1 MSSWIREKAFV
12 EDKFLEQLESLG
24 WEILIIEDNDNKNRT
39 AKALL
44 GRSSFKDVILED
56 ILSQSLSKINGSWLK
71 EEQIKEVISNLK
83 NINHSTLFE
92 NNLASTQLLI
102 ENTSIDINHETGAK
116 SPTVKYIDFDDI
128 SNNHS
133 FLAVSQFMV
142 DGAQTIIPDIT
153 LFINGIPLVVI
164 ECKAPDVTDPIHEG
178 VNQLKRYMNTRGT
191 QQSEGASKL
200 FNTNA
205 FVIVSCRTQSKS
217 GTISSNL
224 EHYLSWKDPYP
235 KNLEEF
241 GKDEQDILVAG
252 MLDKQNL
259 LEIMRNFTIVMGTG
273 RKRVK
278 VVCRYQQYRA
288 VKKTIE
294 RILHSKTI
302 EERNGVI
309 WHTQGSGKSLTMVFL
324 VRYSRTIKE
333 LQDYK
338 ILFIVDRSDLQEQL
352 EETAT
357 LIGEEI
363 LVALNGNDLKKKL
376 SNDISNINMTMM
388 QKFSDGEFEKAS
400 FGVDTSKVIV
410 LIDEAHRTQYSKFGS
425 ALRLALP
432 DAVKIA
438 FTGTPVSKTVG
449 SFGSYIDTYK
459 IREAVEDGAT
469 VPIIYE
475 GMTSKDTIKNKGE
488 FDSKFEDLFADLTK
502 EQIELIKKKY
512 GTKGDILE
520 APKRIEAIAKNMV
533 EHYITNIL
541 PNGYKAQVVTSS
553 RKAAIIYNKAL
564 IEALKDYY
572 EAMNDDEPYKELVG
586 KLQSTVVISS
596 KHNDNSDDFPKEFSS
611 KSHKDNSVANFKKQ
625 LFTNSPLEASKDEDI
640 FDPLKTS
647 QLAFLVVSDMLLT
660 GFDAPIE
667 QVMYL
672 DKKLTAHN
680 LLQAIARVNRTYEG
694 KTRGLIVDYYGVGAH
709 LKEALANYED
719 ADVEDVM
726 QDFSNE
732 LSHLDLSHRK
742 VIQFFTENKIEEISE
757 QTIEDAIIL
766 LADEKLRAEFKV
778 LYKEF
783 TKLID
788 FILPHP
794 IKKYF
799 LDDAKVLGMIKNE
812 AQKRYRDEELN
823 IEGIGEKVKKLI
835 NEHLISEGIETKV
848 RPVSIF
854 DDEFGKDLKGKP
866 TKAVASEM
874 EHALRYTIRI
884 NLEKDPIHYKSLAEK
899 LEKIIAEHK
908 GEWDKLVEK
917 LSKFK
922 KDMKEGREVL
932 FVFKELKCNVCMAYY
947 DMYLSFYN
955 QDEITDEIKN
965 ITIELV
971 INSVEA
977 ASREIQRV
985 DFWGST
991 GENSRKLLENQLVR
1005 LIADTKQTILIKNI
1019 VAIKEQF
1026 MSISKEN
1033 QKVLE
1038 GLNLAN

>member
-1 MSSWIREKAFV
+1 MSSWIREAAYV
-12 EDKFLEQLESLG
+12 EEKFLEQLQSLG
-24 WEILIIEDNDNKNRT
+24 WDTLTIADNDNKHRT
-39 AKALL
+39 AKALK
-44 GRSSFKDVILED
+44 GRDSFKDVILED
-56 ILSQSLSKINGSWLK
+56 ILSEAIIKINGDWLK
-71 EEQIKEVISNLK
+71 EEQIKEVIATLK
-83 NINHSTLFE
+83 NINHSSLFE
-92 NNLASTQLLI
+92 NNLASTALLI
-102 ENTSIDINHETGAK
+102 ENTSVDVNHATGAK
-116 SPTVKYIDFDDI
+116 SPTVKYIDFENI
-128 SNNHS
+128 SNNH

-153 LFINGIPLVVI
+153 LFVNGIPLVVI

-191 QQSEGASKL
+191 EQSEGASKL
-200 FNTNA
+200 FHTNA
-205 FVIVSCRTQSKS
+205 FVVVSARTQAKS

-235 KNLEEF
+235 KTLSEF

-252 MLDKQNL
+252 MLAPTNL
-259 LEIMRNFTIVMGTG
+259 LEIMRDFTVVMGSG

-278 VVCRYQQYRA
+278 IVCRYQQYRA
-288 VKKTIE
+288 VKKTVKRIMQADTPQE
-294 RILHSKTI
+294 RS
-302 EERNGVI
+302 GVI

-324 VRYSRTIKE
+324 VRHLRSIKE
-333 LQDYK
+333 LQEYK
-338 ILFIVDRSDLQEQL
+338 ILFVVDRSDLQEQL

-357 LIGEEI
+357 LIGEKI
-363 LVALNGNDLKKKL
+363 DTALNGKDLKKKL
-376 SNDISNINMTMM
+376 SNDVSNINMTMM
-388 QKFSDGEFEKAS
+388 QKFNDGEFEKAS
-400 FGVDTSKVIV
+400 EGVDTSKVLV

-438 FTGTPVSKTVG
+438 FTGTPVEKTVG

-475 GMTSKDTIKNKGE
+475 GMTSNDTLENRGE
-488 FDSKFEDLFADLTK
+488 FDAKFEDIFADLTP
-502 EQIELIKKKY
+502 EQIEVIKKKY

-533 EHYITNIL
+533 DHYIKNIL
-541 PNGYKAQVVTSS
+541 PNGYKAQVVSSS
-553 RKAAIIYNKAL
+553 RKAAILYNKAINKAL
-564 IEALKDYY
+564 EA
-572 EAMNDDEPYKELVG
+572 YKNEIGELRA
-586 KLQSTVVISS
+586 TVVISA
-596 KHNDNSDDFPKEFSS
+596 KHNDNSDDFPKEFTT
-611 KSHKDNSVANFKKQ
+611 KSHKDNAVAEFKK
-625 LFTNSPLEASKDEDI
+625 PLDRSN
-640 FDPLKTS
+640 
-647 QLAFLVVSDMLLT
+647 LAFLVVSDMLLT

-719 ADVEDVM
+719 ADVADVM
-726 QDFSNE
+726 QDISCE
-732 LSHLDLSHRK
+732 IDKLELSHRK
-742 VIQFFTENKIEEISE
+742 VMQFFSQNSVEEINKDNL
-757 QTIEDAIIL
+757 EDAVVM
-766 LADEKLRAEFKV
+766 LADEKLRAEFKMH
-778 LYKEF
+778 YKEF

-794 IKKYF
+794 IKRYF
-799 LDDAKVLGMIKNE
+799 LDDAKILGVIKNE
-812 AQKRYRDEELN
+812 AQRRYRDEELQ

-835 NEHLISEGIETKV
+835 NEHLVSQGIETRV

-854 DDEFGKDLKGKP
+854 DDEFEDALKDRP
-866 TKAVASEM
+866 NKAVASEM
-874 EHALRYTIRI
+874 EHALRYTIKI
-884 NLEKDPIHYKSLAEK
+884 NIDKDPIYYKSLAEK

-922 KDMKEGREVL
+922 EEIVGGREVL
-932 FVFKELKCNVCMAYY
+932 EVFQKLGCGVCMAYY
-947 DMYLSFYN
+947 DMFLSFF
-955 QDEITDEIKN
+955 DGEVSEKTKDVI
-965 ITIELV
+965 IELV
-971 INSVEA
+971 IDVLQA
-977 ASREIQRV
+977 TAREIQRV

-991 GENSRKLLENQLVR
+991 GENSRATLQNHLVR
-1005 LIADTKQTILIKNI
+1005 LIAEKKEATLIKNI
-1019 VAIKEQF
+1019 PAIKEQF
-1026 MSISKEN
+1026 MSLTEEN
-1033 QKVLE
+1033 QKELQ
-1038 GLNLAN
+1038 GLKLDN

>member
-1 MSSWIREKAFV
+1 MMSSWIREKAFV
-12 EDKFLEQLESLG
+12 EDKFLEQLQSLG
-24 WEILIIEDNDNKNRT
+24 WKILTIEDNENKNRT
-39 AKALL
+39 KKALL
-44 GRSSFKDVILED
+44 GRTSFKDVILED

-83 NINHSTLFE
+83 NINHATLFE
-92 NNLASTQLLI
+92 NNLASTQILI

-128 SNNHS
+128 SNND

-153 LFINGIPLVVI
+153 LFVNGIPLVVI

-205 FVIVSCRTQSKS
+205 FVIVSCRTQAKS

-596 KHNDNSDDFPKEFSS
+596 KHNSDDFPKEFSS

-625 LFTNSPLEASKDEDI
+625 LFTSSPLEASKDEDI
-640 FDPLKTS
+640 YDPLKTS

-709 LKEALANYED
+709 LKDALANYED

-854 DDEFGKDLKGKP
+854 DDEFEKALKGKP

-955 QDEITDEIKN
+955 QDEVTEEIKN
-965 ITIELV
+965 IAIELV

>member
-1 MSSWIREKAFV
+1 MMSSWIREAAYV
-12 EDKFLEQLESLG
+12 EEKFLEQLQSLG
-24 WEILIIEDNDNKNRT
+24 WDTLVIDDSDNKHRT
-39 AKALL
+39 SKALL
-44 GRSSFKDVILED
+44 GRDSFKDVILED
-56 ILSQSLSKINGSWLK
+56 VLKNSLLKINGDWLRD
-71 EEQIKEVISNLK
+71 EQIKEVINTLK
-83 NINHSTLFE
+83 NINHSSLFE
-92 NNLASTQLLI
+92 NNLATRELLL
-102 ENTSIDINHETGAK
+102 ENTSVDINHTTGAK
-116 SPTVKYIDFDDI
+116 SPTVKYIDLESI
-128 SNNHS
+128 ENNH
-133 FLAVSQFMV
+133 FLAISQFMI

-153 LFINGIPLVVI
+153 LFVNGIPLVVI
-164 ECKAPDVTDPIHEG
+164 ECKAPDITDPIAEG
-178 VNQLKRYMNTRGT
+178 VNQLKRYMNARGT
-191 QQSEGASKL
+191 EQSEGAQKL

-205 FVIVSCRTQSKS
+205 FVVVSCRTQAKS
-217 GTISSNL
+217 GTISSKL

-235 KNLEEF
+235 KSLSEF

-252 MLDKQNL
+252 MLNPINL
-259 LEIMRNFTIVMGTG
+259 LEIMRDFTVVMGSG
-273 RKRVK
+273 KKMVK

-288 VKKTIE
+288 VKKTVK
-294 RILHSKTI
+294 RILEAKTL

-324 VRYSRTIKE
+324 VKHSRSIKE

-363 LVALNGNDLKKKL
+363 LTASNGNDLKKKL
-376 SNDISNINMTMM
+376 SNDVSNINMTMM
-388 QKFSDGEFEKAS
+388 QKFSDGEFEKLND
-400 FGVDTSKVIV
+400 GIDTSKVIV

-425 ALRLALP
+425 ALRKALP

-438 FTGTPVSKTVG
+438 FTGTPVEKTVG

-475 GMTSKDTIKNKGE
+475 GMTSKDTLQNKGE
-488 FDSKFEDLFADLTK
+488 FDTKFEDLFADLTP
-502 EQIELIKKKY
+502 EQIEAIKKKY

-533 EHYITNIL
+533 EHYIKNIL
-541 PNGYKAQVVTSS
+541 PNGYKAQVVSSS
-553 RKAAIIYNKAL
+553 RKAAILYSKAINKAL
-564 IEALKDYY
+564 EGYKDEIGELK
-572 EAMNDDEPYKELVG
+572 A
-586 KLQSTVVISS
+586 TVVISS
-596 KHNDNSDDFPKEFSS
+596 KHNDNSDEIPKEFTT
-611 KSHKDNSVANFKKQ
+611 KTHKDNAVAEFKK
-625 LFTNSPLEASKDEDI
+625 PLDRSN
-640 FDPLKTS
+640 
-647 QLAFLVVSDMLLT
+647 LAFMVVSDMLLT

-719 ADVEDVM
+719 DDVADVM
-726 QDFSNE
+726 QDFSGE
-732 LSHLDLSHRK
+732 LDKLELSHRK
-742 VIQFFTENKIEEISE
+742 VMQFFSQNGVEEINKDNL
-757 QTIEDAIIL
+757 EDAVVM
-766 LADEKLRAEFKV
+766 LADEKLRAEFKMH
-778 LYKEF
+778 YKEF

-794 IKKYF
+794 DKRYF

-812 AQKRYRDEELN
+812 AQRRYRDQELL
-823 IEGIGEKVKKLI
+823 IEGIGEKIKKLI
-835 NEHLISEGIETKV
+835 SEHLVSEGIETKV

-854 DDEFGKDLKGKP
+854 DDEFESALKNRP
-866 TKAVASEM
+866 DKAVASEM

-884 NLEKDPIHYKSLAEK
+884 NIDKDPIYYKSLAEK
-899 LEKIIAEHK
+899 LEKIIAEHR

-922 KDMKEGREVL
+922 QDMQGGREIL
-932 FVFKELKCNVCMAYY
+932 EVFSKIGCDVCMAYY
-947 DMYLSFYN
+947 DMFLSFYDGDVN
-955 QDEITDEIKN
+955 EKQKN
-965 ITIELV
+965 SIIELV
-971 INSVEA
+971 INSLGVTITEM
-977 ASREIQRV
+977 QRV

-991 GENSRKLLENQLVR
+991 GESSRNTLQNYLVG
-1005 LIADTKQTILIKNI
+1005 LIAATKDAMPIKNI
-1019 VAIKEQF
+1019 PAIKEQF
-1026 MSISKEN
+1026 MNLTKEN
-1033 QKVLE
+1033 QRELQ
-1038 GLNLAN
+1038 GLKLDN

>member
-1 MSSWIREKAFV
+1 
-12 EDKFLEQLESLG
+12 
-24 WEILIIEDNDNKNRT
+24 
-39 AKALL
+39 
-44 GRSSFKDVILED
+44 
-56 ILSQSLSKINGSWLK
+56 
-71 EEQIKEVISNLK
+71 
-83 NINHSTLFE
+83 
-92 NNLASTQLLI
+92 
-102 ENTSIDINHETGAK
+102 
-116 SPTVKYIDFDDI
+116 
-128 SNNHS
+128 
-133 FLAVSQFMV
+133 
-142 DGAQTIIPDIT
+142 
-153 LFINGIPLVVI
+153 VI

-273 RKRVK
+273 RKRIK
-278 VVCRYQQYRA
+278 IVCRYQQYRA

-512 GTKGDILE
+512 GTKVDILE

-625 LFTNSPLEASKDEDI
+625 LFTNSPLEASKNEDI

-709 LKEALANYED
+709 LKDALANYED

-732 LSHLDLSHRK
+732 LAGEY
-742 VIQFFTENKIEEISE
+742 EN
-757 QTIEDAIIL
+757 
-766 LADEKLRAEFKV
+766 
-778 LYKEF
+778 
-783 TKLID
+783 
-788 FILPHP
+788 
-794 IKKYF
+794 
-799 LDDAKVLGMIKNE
+799 
-812 AQKRYRDEELN
+812 
-823 IEGIGEKVKKLI
+823 
-835 NEHLISEGIETKV
+835 
-848 RPVSIF
+848 
-854 DDEFGKDLKGKP
+854 
-866 TKAVASEM
+866 
-874 EHALRYTIRI
+874 
-884 NLEKDPIHYKSLAEK
+884 
-899 LEKIIAEHK
+899 
-908 GEWDKLVEK
+908 
-917 LSKFK
+917 
-922 KDMKEGREVL
+922 
-932 FVFKELKCNVCMAYY
+932 
-947 DMYLSFYN
+947 
-955 QDEITDEIKN
+955 
-965 ITIELV
+965 
-971 INSVEA
+971 
-977 ASREIQRV
+977 
-985 DFWGST
+985 
-991 GENSRKLLENQLVR
+991 
-1005 LIADTKQTILIKNI
+1005 
-1019 VAIKEQF
+1019 
-1026 MSISKEN
+1026 
-1033 QKVLE
+1033 
-1038 GLNLAN
+1038 

>member
-12 EDKFLEQLESLG
+12 EDKFLEQLQSLG
-24 WEILIIEDNDNKNRT
+24 WKILTIEDNENKNRT
-39 AKALL
+39 KKALL
-44 GRSSFKDVILED
+44 GRTSFKDVILED

-102 ENTSIDINHETGAK
+102 ENTSVDINHETGAK

-142 DGAQTIIPDIT
+142 DGVQTIIPDIT
-153 LFINGIPLVVI
+153 LFVNGIPLVVI

-205 FVIVSCRTQSKS
+205 FVVVSCRTQAKS

-273 RKRVK
+273 RKRIK
-278 VVCRYQQYRA
+278 IVCRYQQYRA

-488 FDSKFEDLFADLTK
+488 FDSKFEDLFADLSK

-586 KLQSTVVISS
+586 KLQSTVVMSS
-596 KHNDNSDDFPKEFSS
+596 KHNDNLDDFPKEFSS
-611 KSHKDNSVANFKKQ
+611 KSHKDNSVASFKKQ
-625 LFTNSPLEASKDEDI
+625 LFTSSPLEASKDEDI

-854 DDEFGKDLKGKP
+854 DDEFEKALKGKP

-922 KDMKEGREVL
+922 KDMKEEREVL

-955 QDEITDEIKN
+955 QDEITDKIKN
-965 ITIELV
+965 IVIELV

-1019 VAIKEQF
+1019 VDIKEQF

-1038 GLNLAN
+1038 GLTLAN

>member
-1 MSSWIREKAFV
+1 MSSWIREAAFV
-12 EDKFLEQLESLG
+12 ENKFLEQLKNLG
-24 WEILIIEDNDNKNRT
+24 WDTLVIDDKDNKHRT
-39 AKALL
+39 SNALL
-44 GRSSFKDVILED
+44 GRTSFKDVILED
-56 ILSQSLSKINGSWLK
+56 ILFERIKKINGSWLK
-71 EEQIKEVISNLK
+71 DEQIKEVITTLK

-92 NNLASTQLLI
+92 NNLASTELLL
-102 ENTSIDINHETGAK
+102 ENTSVDINHETGAK
-116 SPTVKYIDFDDI
+116 SPTVKYIDFDNI
-128 SNNHS
+128 SQNH
-133 FLAVSQFMV
+133 FFAVSQFMV

-153 LFINGIPLVVI
+153 LFVNGIPLVVI
-164 ECKAPDVTDPIHEG
+164 ECKAPDITDPIHEG
-178 VNQLKRYMNTRGT
+178 VSQLKRYMNTRGT
-191 QQSEGASKL
+191 QESEGASKL

-205 FVIVSCRTQSKS
+205 FVIVSCRTQAKS

-235 KNLEEF
+235 RSLGEF

-259 LEIMRNFTIVMGTG
+259 LEIIRNFTIVMGSG
-273 RKRVK
+273 RRRVK

-288 VKKTIE
+288 VKKTIK
-294 RILHSKTI
+294 RILESKTL

-324 VRYSRTIKE
+324 VKYSRTIKE
-333 LQDYK
+333 LQEYK

-363 LVALNGNDLKKKL
+363 LVASNGNDLKKKL

-388 QKFSDGEFEKAS
+388 QKFSEGEFEKVS
-400 FGVDTSKVIV
+400 EGIDSSKVIV

-475 GMTSKDTIKNKGE
+475 GMTSKDVIKKRGI
-488 FDSKFEDLFADLTK
+488 FDDKFEDLFINLTK
-502 EQIELIKKKY
+502 EQLEAIKRKY

-520 APKRIEAIAKNMV
+520 APKRIAVIAKNMV
-533 EHYITNIL
+533 EHYISNIL
-541 PNGYKAQVVTSS
+541 PNGYKAQVVCSS
-553 RKAAIIYNKAL
+553 RKAAIIYNEAIKKAL
-564 IEALKDYY
+564 KEYY
-572 EAMNDDEPYKELVG
+572 DETDERSPYKKLIG
-586 KLQSTVVISS
+586 KLDSTVVISS
-596 KHNDNSDDFPKEFSS
+596 KHNDNADEFPKEFSS
-611 KSHKDNSVANFKKQ
+611 KSHKDNSVASFKKP
-625 LFTNSPLEASKDEDI
+625 LFTNSPLESTKDDI
-640 FDPLKTS
+640 YDPLKTS

-709 LKEALANYED
+709 LKEALKNYED

-726 QDFSNE
+726 QDFSTQ
-732 LSHLDLSHRK
+732 LTQLDLAHRK
-742 VIQFFTENKIEEISE
+742 VMQFFNENKIEEISE
-757 QTIEDAIIL
+757 QTIEDAVIL

-778 LYKEF
+778 LYKTF

-799 LDDAKVLGMIKNE
+799 LDDAKVLGLVKNE
-812 AQKRYRDEELN
+812 AHRRYRDDELN
-823 IEGIGEKVKKLI
+823 IEGLGEKIKKLI
-835 NEHLISEGIETKV
+835 NEHLESEGIETKV
-848 RPVSIF
+848 RPISIF
-854 DDEFGKDLKGKP
+854 DDEFGRALNGKP
-866 TKAVASEM
+866 DKAVASEM

-922 KDMKEGREVL
+922 EEMKEGREVIA
-932 FVFKELKCNVCMAYY
+932 VFKEMKCNVCMAYN
-947 DMYLSFYN
+947 DMFLSFYN
-955 QDEITDEIKN
+955 ENDITDEVKV
-965 ITIELV
+965 LV
-971 INSVEA
+971 IDLVIETVQA
-977 ASREIQRV
+977 TSREINRV
-985 DFWGST
+985 DFWGVT
-991 GENSRKLLENQLVR
+991 GESSRHNLENQLVR
-1005 LIADTKQTILIKNI
+1005 LIAATKQSNLIKNI
-1019 VAIKEQF
+1019 SVIKEQF

-1033 QKVLE
+1033 QKALE
-1038 GLNLAN
+1038 ELNIAN

>member
-1 MSSWIREKAFV
+1 MMSSWIREKAFV
-12 EDKFLEQLESLG
+12 EDKFLEQLQSLG
-24 WEILIIEDNDNKNRT
+24 WKILTIEDNENKNRT
-39 AKALL
+39 KKALL
-44 GRSSFKDVILED
+44 GRTSFKDVILED

-83 NINHSTLFE
+83 NINHATLFE
-92 NNLASTQLLI
+92 NNLASTQILI

-128 SNNHS
+128 SNND

-153 LFINGIPLVVI
+153 LFVNGIPLVVI

-205 FVIVSCRTQSKS
+205 FVIVSCRTQAKS

-625 LFTNSPLEASKDEDI
+625 LFTSSPLEASKDEDI
-640 FDPLKTS
+640 YDPLKTS

-709 LKEALANYED
+709 LKDALANYED

-854 DDEFGKDLKGKP
+854 DDEFEKALKGKP

-955 QDEITDEIKN
+955 QDEVTEEIKN
-965 ITIELV
+965 IAIELV

>member
-1 MSSWIREKAFV
+1 MSSWIREAAYV
-12 EDKFLEQLESLG
+12 EDKFLEQLKSLG
-24 WEILIIEDNDNKNRT
+24 WNPKVIDDNDNKHRT
-39 AKALL
+39 DKALL
-44 GRSSFKDVILED
+44 GRESFKDVILED
-56 ILSQSLSKINGSWLK
+56 VLKASLLKINGDWLRD
-71 EEQIKEVISNLK
+71 EQINEVINTLK
-83 NINHSTLFE
+83 NFNHSTLFE
-92 NNLASTQLLI
+92 NNLACGQLLL
-102 ENTSIDINHETGAK
+102 ENTSVDINYTTGAK
-116 SPTVKYIDFDDI
+116 SPTVKYIDFENI
-128 SNNHS
+128 ENNN
-133 FLAVSQFMV
+133 FLAISQFMV

-153 LFINGIPLVVI
+153 LFVNGIPLVVI
-164 ECKAPDVTDPIHEG
+164 ECKAPDITDPIHEG

-191 QQSEGASKL
+191 EQNEGAQKL

-205 FVIVSCRTQSKS
+205 FVVVSCRTQAKS

-235 KNLEEF
+235 KSLSEF

-252 MLDKQNL
+252 MLNPQNL
-259 LEIMRNFTIVMGTG
+259 LEIMRDFTVVMGSG
-273 RKRVK
+273 KRQVK

-288 VKKTIE
+288 VKKTVK
-294 RILHSKTI
+294 RILEAKTL

-324 VRYSRTIKE
+324 IKHSRSIKE

-363 LVALNGNDLKKKL
+363 LIASNGNDLKKKL
-376 SNDISNINMTMM
+376 SNDVSNINMTMM
-388 QKFSDGEFEKAS
+388 QKFSDGEFEKVNN
-400 FGVDTSKVIV
+400 GIDTSKIIV

-425 ALRLALP
+425 ALRKALP

-438 FTGTPVSKTVG
+438 FTGTPVEKTVG

-475 GMTSKDTIKNKGE
+475 GMTSKDTLKNKEE
-488 FDSKFEDLFADLTK
+488 FDTKFEDLFADLTS
-502 EQIELIKKKY
+502 EQMEAIKKKY
-512 GTKGDILE
+512 GTKEDILE
-520 APKRIEAIAKNMV
+520 APLRIEAIAKNMV
-533 EHYITNIL
+533 EHYIKNIL
-541 PNGYKAQVVTSS
+541 PNGYKAQVVSAS
-553 RKAAIIYNKAL
+553 RKAAILYSEAINN
-564 IEALKDYY
+564 ALK
-572 EAMNDDEPYKELVG
+572 EYKETIGDLRA
-586 KLQSTVVISS
+586 TVVISP
-596 KHNDNSDDFPKEFSS
+596 KHNDNGDEIPKDFTTKT
-611 KSHKDNSVANFKKQ
+611 HKDNAVAEFKK
-625 LFTNSPLEASKDEDI
+625 PLDRSN
-640 FDPLKTS
+640 
-647 QLAFLVVSDMLLT
+647 LAFIVVSDMLLT

-719 ADVEDVM
+719 DDIADVM
-726 QDFSNE
+726 QDFSGE
-732 LSHLDLSHRK
+732 LNKLELTHRK
-742 VIQFFTENKIEEISE
+742 AIQFFSQNGVDEINKD
-757 QTIEDAIIL
+757 TLEDAVVM
-766 LADEKLRAEFKV
+766 LADEKLRAEFKMH
-778 LYKEF
+778 YKEF

-794 IKKYF
+794 VKRYF

-812 AQKRYRDEELN
+812 AQRRYRDEELL
-823 IEGIGEKVKKLI
+823 IEGIGEKIKKLI
-835 NEHLISEGIETKV
+835 NEHLVSEGIETKV

-854 DDEFGKDLKGKP
+854 DDEFESALKDRP
-866 TKAVASEM
+866 NKAVASEM

-884 NLEKDPIHYKSLAEK
+884 NLDKDPIYYKSLAEK
-899 LEKIIAEHK
+899 LEKIIAEHR

-922 KDMKEGREVL
+922 QDIKGGREIL
-932 FVFKELKCNVCMAYY
+932 EVFSKINCDVCMAYY
-947 DMYLSFYN
+947 DMFFSFYEG
-955 QDEITDEIKN
+955 EISEKQKDTI
-965 ITIELV
+965 IELV
-971 INSVEA
+971 INALGITV
-977 ASREIQRV
+977 REMERV

-991 GENSRKLLENQLVR
+991 GESSRNTLQNYLVG
-1005 LIADTKQTILIKNI
+1005 LIATTKDAVLIKNI
-1019 VAIKEQF
+1019 PAIKEQF
-1026 MSISKEN
+1026 MNLTKEN
-1033 QKVLE
+1033 QKELK
-1038 GLNLAN
+1038 GLHLDN

>member
-12 EDKFLEQLESLG
+12 EDKFLEQLQSLG
-24 WEILIIEDNDNKNRT
+24 WEILRIEDNDNKNKT
-39 AKALL
+39 PKALL
-44 GRSSFKDVILED
+44 GRNSFKEVIIED
-56 ILSQSLSKINGSWLK
+56 ILSQYLTKINGSWIK

-92 NNLASTQLLI
+92 NNLTSTQLLV
-102 ENTSIDINHETGAK
+102 ENTSVDINHETGAK

-128 SNNHS
+128 SKNH
-133 FLAVSQFMV
+133 FLAISQFMV

-153 LFINGIPLVVI
+153 LFVNGIPLVVI
-164 ECKAPDVTDPIHEG
+164 ECKVPDLTDPIHEG
-178 VNQLKRYMNTRGT
+178 VNQLKRYMNVRGT
-191 QQSEGASKL
+191 EQSEGASKL

-205 FVIVSCRTQSKS
+205 FVVVSCRTQAKS

-252 MLDKQNL
+252 MIDKQNL

-294 RILHSKTI
+294 RILYSKTI

-363 LVALNGNDLKKKL
+363 HVALNGNDLKKKL

-400 FGVDTSKVIV
+400 VGMDTSKVIV

-488 FDSKFEDLFADLTK
+488 FDSKFEDLFTDLSK

-611 KSHKDNSVANFKKQ
+611 KSHKENSVANFKKQ
-625 LFTNSPLEASKDEDI
+625 LFTTSPLEASKDEDI
-640 FDPLKTS
+640 FDYLKTS

-680 LLQAIARVNRTYEG
+680 LLQAIARVNRTYQG

-719 ADVEDVM
+719 ADIEDVM
-726 QDFSNE
+726 QDFSSE

-794 IKKYF
+794 IKRYF

-835 NEHLISEGIETKV
+835 NEHLISEGIEIKV
-848 RPVSIF
+848 RPISIF
-854 DDEFGKDLKGKP
+854 DDEFEKALKGKP

-922 KDMKEGREVL
+922 KDMQEGREVL

-965 ITIELV
+965 VVIELV

-985 DFWGST
+985 DFWGTT

-1005 LIADTKQTILIKNI
+1005 LIADTKQAILIKNI
-1019 VAIKEQF
+1019 LSIKEQF